1 MIVKTIDQGWGHHV
15 PLKQFETEILDQ
27 FLMSIKSDDSNTVLI
42 NSTWYTDDLHQET
55 LSWVEQSRPTRILL
69 AAFLDGPIPRPDWY
83 EATGVPCWG
92 MGYYPGVNEIDF
104 WALVVARWFSRPDH
118 SVISDPSRIDM
129 PFICLNRKPHDHRV
143 RLYRALQD
151 RSLVDRGL
159 VSLGGD
165 AGVPV
170 RVLHN
175 DSGHSDLAPNADA
188 GQNGIAN
195 DIMSLGNLDNW
206 ARCFVNIVTETVF
219 DIDQDWFVSEKI
231 YKPIIGLRPFL
242 LYAPNGGRGWLHK
255 HGFQDYT
262 EDFKDITDLD
272 LANPDNIP
280 EFLSVLCAQSP
291 GYYRSKFVD
300 FMPKMLYNQNRF
312 ASYVKEIQNT
322 INRGIQ
328 CPI

>member
-1 MIVKTIDQGWGHHV
+1 MIVKTIDQGWGNHV
-15 PLKQFETEILDQ
+15 PLKQFETEILDV
-27 FLMSIKSDDSNTVLI
+27 FLRDIKSDLGRTVLI
-42 NSTWYTDDLHQET
+42 NSTWYTDDLHRDT
-55 LSWVEQSRPTRILL
+55 LSWLAASATDRILL

-83 EATGVPCWG
+83 AQTGIPCWG
-92 MGYYPGVNEIDF
+92 MGYYPGPNEIDF
-104 WALVVARWFSRPDH
+104 WALAVDRWFDRPD
-118 SVISDPSRIDM
+118 SSMVSDHGKIVR

-143 RLYRALQD
+143 RLYNSLQALG
-151 RSLVDRGL
+151 LLDRGL

-165 AGVPV
+165 SGRAI
-170 RVLHN
+170 RNIDN
-175 DSGHSDLAPNADA
+175 DRGHSDLAPNADT

-195 DIMSLGNLDNW
+195 DIMSLGNLTNW
-206 ARCFVNIVTETVF
+206 CGCFINIVTETVF
-219 DIDQDWFVSEKI
+219 DIDRDWFVSEKI

-242 LYAPNGGRGWLHK
+242 LYAPNGGRGWLHA

-262 EDFKDITDLD
+262 KDFGDITDLD
-272 LANPDNIP
+272 LADPDNIP
-280 EFLSVLCAQSP
+280 EFLSVLCAQPLS
-291 GYYRSKFVD
+291 YHRSKFVD